1 MLWHEKNIKYSY
13 KIYTSTEGFTATG
26 YNLKYLYELQD
37 LFGRVMSFIFMNVG
51 LVEYHC
57 CWISLNV
64 ILLGMR
70 IQIKQRLYTFYLL
83 FSNL

>member
-1 MLWHEKNIKYSY
+1 M
-13 KIYTSTEGFTATG
+13 EGFIATG

-37 LFGRVMSFIFMNVG
+37 LFCRVMSFIFMNVG

-70 IQIKQRLYTFYLL
+70 EYKLNKDFIHFTQLFQIHNQLAFI
-83 FSNL
+83 